1 MSRSILIVTLPPLR
15 GGVPDKARIL
25 VRHLRELGYRVTVSH
40 YATYR
45 DYPELVVT
53 SWQIFSGKQPGVRRG
68 KCFDDFPCVSI
79 GCKFPELEFTYYLTS
94 AAWRKLI
101 DSHDRHIAVGG
112 TVLASYPL
120 ADSGIPHL
128 VWCASTMIDDRIER
142 RRSMPFPRRMLDR
155 LVISPI
161 QRAMERKILKGRGH
175 FMAVSS
181 YTLESLITKGGN
193 PDRFSR
199 VPIPVDISI
208 FKPPSVPPRPG
219 IIGFAGRPNDPR
231 KNLVQLFQALKRS
244 LDQGQNIELRLTGN
258 ATEPLEHLAE
268 SLGISDSI
276 SWTGWLKDDELP
288 EFFSRLDVFVISS
301 FQEGLN
307 IAGLQA
313 MASAVPV
320 ISTRCGGPEDYV
332 IDGETGILVS
342 FDVQDMVSAIAEI
355 TGDRNKRGRL
365 GGNARR
371 FVEEHYSHDRFE
383 ASFAEAWRQT
393 WGDRP

>member
-1 MSRSILIVTLPPLR
+1 M
-15 GGVPDKARIL
+15 ARIL
-25 VRHLRELGYRVTVSH
+25 VRHLRELGYRVTVAH

-53 SWQIFSGKQPGVRRG
+53 SWQIFSAKQPGVRRG

-79 GCKFPELEFTYYLTS
+79 GCKLPELEFTYYLTS

-120 ADSGIPHL
+120 ASSGIPHL
-128 VWCASTMIDDRIER
+128 VLCASAMTDDRIER
-142 RRSMPFPRRMLDR
+142 RRSMPFPRRMLD
-155 LVISPI
+155 LIVISPI
-161 QRAMERKILKGRGH
+161 QRIMERKILRGAGR
-175 FMAVSS
+175 FMAISS
-181 YTLESLITKGGN
+181 YTLKSLIAGGGN
-193 PDRFSR
+193 LDRFSR
-199 VPIPVDISI
+199 VPLPVDMSV

-231 KNLVQLFQALKRS
+231 KNLVLLFQALKRL

-258 ATEPLEHLAE
+258 APEPLARLAE
-268 SLGISDSI
+268 GLGISGRI
-276 SWTGWLKDDELP
+276 SWTGWLKDDDLP
-288 EFFSRLDVFVISS
+288 EFFSRLDVFVIPS

-313 MASAVPV
+313 MASAVPIV
-320 ISTRCGGPEDYV
+320 STRCGGPEDYV
-332 IDGETGILVS
+332 IDGKTGTLVS
-342 FDVQDMVSAIAEI
+342 FDARDMASAIAEI
-355 TGDRNKRGRL
+355 TGDRNKRELL

-371 FVEEHYSHDRFE
+371 FVEEYYSHGRFE
-383 ASFAEAWRQT
+383 ASFAEAWQQT